1 MANPYI
7 KYYKATFSGIL
18 MSREQAHL
26 PYYQFNEIEW
36 EQLKFENLEPL
47 DFYDSWEEQTSNS
60 WYRKTLKPYKNMFLS
75 RQWVWRWPKII
86 AARDFPWIRGVKLQ
100 RPVFRKRPHL
110 VIPINEQYQL
120 HETLHEVILK
130 QITFVE
136 DGKEWFGGY
145 RRAQGLALFQVHLDP
160 PKKQKPVP
168 AEPTAQ
174 PVAENTVV
182 EGDINLTDTNA
193 GVTNIWS
200 INQQLQDEAS
210 VVAPIQAPLQ
220 MSPKGNRRWRWFVL
234 LWLLFCLWKAPALLV
249 PSLLIIGA
257 IAFYRYFRKACLGLF
272 ASLLVFGIVG
282 YVLMQILPG
291 QGENQEA
298 VKTEDGNIKILPPKA
313 TDNKDLLSQKEIT
326 WWDFIRN
333 KYALSYATSAT
344 SFFESE
350 TAHAQ
355 KAEQIQA
362 QSSVEYYRQLYAA
375 MQSLDAPK
383 LDSIV
388 QQFRSKAQAKN
399 LNSIQTAEMVC
410 TFVQEIPYF
419 LVHDYSC
426 QKAVAESGSGF
437 LAEYHSENKPCLP
450 EIPGGVQSP
459 YEFMHN
465 LKGDCDTRSL
475 LAFTI
480 LKELGISASVWISET
495 YGHSVLG
502 VGLPAGSGFYK
513 EVNGRKHYAIE
524 LTSKGFRLG
533 MISPEQQI
541 ESNWDIALFY
551 NR

>member
-1 MANPYI
+1 MANPHI

-18 MSREQAHL
+18 ISREQVHL

-47 DFYDSWEEQTSNS
+47 DFYEAWEEQTGNS
-60 WYRKTLKPYKNMFLS
+60 WYRKTLKPNKNMFLS
-75 RQWVWRWPKII
+75 RQWVWRWPKLIS
-86 AARDFPWIRGVKLQ
+86 ARDFPWIRGVKWQ

-110 VIPINEQYQL
+110 VIPVNEQYQL

-130 QITFVE
+130 QITFIE

-145 RRAQGLALFQVHLDP
+145 RRATGTALFQIHLDP
-160 PKKQKPVP
+160 PKKTKPVAP
-168 AEPTAQ
+168 QTVEPTVNQ
-174 PVAENTVV
+174 NTVAD
-182 EGDINLTDTNA
+182 GNINLTDTKS
-193 GVTNIWS
+193 GVTSIWS
-200 INQQLQDEAS
+200 INQQLQEDAS
-210 VVAPIQAPLQ
+210 VVSPVQVPVQ
-220 MSPKGNRRWRWFVL
+220 MNPTGNCRWRWFVILYL
-234 LWLLFCLWKAPALLV
+234 LLCLWKLPALLV

-257 IAFYRYFRKACLGLF
+257 IAFYRYFRKACLGLLV
-272 ASLLVFGIVG
+272 SLFLFVIVG
-282 YVLMQILPG
+282 YVLMRILPS
-291 QGENQEA
+291 QGDNQEM
-298 VKTEDGNIKILPPKA
+298 VKTEEGNIKILPPKP
-313 TDNKDLLSQKEIT
+313 TDNRDLLSEKEIT

-333 KYALSYATSAT
+333 KYAIAYATSAT

-362 QSSVEYYRQLYAA
+362 QSSVEYYRQLYASMQA
-375 MQSLDAPK
+375 MDSPK
-383 LDSIV
+383 LDSIIDK
-388 QQFRSKAQAKN
+388 FRIKAQAKN
-399 LNSIQTAEMVC
+399 LNSNQTAEMVC

-513 EVNGRKHYAIE
+513 EINGVKHYAVE
-524 LTSKGFRLG
+524 LTAKGFRLG
-533 MISPEQQI
+533 MISPEQQVRN
-541 ESNWDIALFY
+541 NWDIALFV
-551 NR
+551 N

>member
-1 MANPYI
+1 M
-7 KYYKATFSGIL
+7 
-18 MSREQAHL
+18 
-26 PYYQFNEIEW
+26 
-36 EQLKFENLEPL
+36 
-47 DFYDSWEEQTSNS
+47 
-60 WYRKTLKPYKNMFLS
+60 
-75 RQWVWRWPKII
+75 
-86 AARDFPWIRGVKLQ
+86 
-100 RPVFRKRPHL
+100 
-110 VIPINEQYQL
+110 
-120 HETLHEVILK
+120 
-130 QITFVE
+130 
-136 DGKEWFGGY
+136 
-145 RRAQGLALFQVHLDP
+145 
-160 PKKQKPVP
+160 
-168 AEPTAQ
+168 
-174 PVAENTVV
+174 
-182 EGDINLTDTNA
+182 
-193 GVTNIWS
+193 
-200 INQQLQDEAS
+200 
-210 VVAPIQAPLQ
+210 
-220 MSPKGNRRWRWFVL
+220 
-234 LWLLFCLWKAPALLV
+234 KAPALLV

-257 IAFYRYFRKACLGLF
+257 ISFYRYFRKACLGLLVSLFLF
-272 ASLLVFGIVG
+272 AIVG

-291 QGENQEA
+291 QGDKQET
-298 VKTEDGNIKILPPKA
+298 VKTEDGTIKILPPKA
-313 TDNKDLLSQKEIT
+313 TDDKDLLSQKEIT
-326 WWDFIRN
+326 WWDFIKN
-333 KYALSYATSAT
+333 KFDIAYATSAT

-350 TAHAQ
+350 SAHAQ

-362 QSSVEYYRQLYAA
+362 QNSVDYYTELYASMQA
-375 MQSLDAPK
+375 MDAPK

-388 QQFRSKAQAKN
+388 AKFRAKAQAKN
-399 LNSIQTAEMVC
+399 LNSVQTAEMVC

-502 VGLPAGSGFYK
+502 VGLPVGSGFYK

-524 LTSKGFRLG
+524 LTAKGFRLG